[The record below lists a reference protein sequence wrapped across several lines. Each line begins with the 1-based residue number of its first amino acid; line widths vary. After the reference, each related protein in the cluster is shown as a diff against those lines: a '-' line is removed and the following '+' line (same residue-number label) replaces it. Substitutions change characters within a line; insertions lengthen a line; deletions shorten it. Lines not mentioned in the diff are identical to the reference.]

1 MGVILKDSYRYMSD
15 FHTPVLLKEAI
26 EGLAIKPGGKYI
38 DATLGGGGHGIEI
51 VKRGGTLLG
60 IDLDEEAINYTEK
73 FLSSQVS
80 ELKDK
85 WRLVKGNFGDIEK
98 IAKENSFSEVDG
110 ILFDLGVSSHQ
121 IDTAERGFSYR
132 FEENELDLRFDQ
144 NENVPASEIVK
155 HLSEDEL
162 YEIFAKFGEE
172 KRARAIAH
180 ALVSARHLKP
190 IVKVGDLAGLV
201 AKVVPKFDLNS
212 TLSRV
217 FQALRIAVNDETQN
231 LSQGLR
237 GAQNLLA
244 GGGRLAVI
252 SVHSLEDR
260 VVKQF
265 LRQGRWKILTKK
277 PLMATPDELHR
288 NIRARS
294 AKLRIAQ
301 KL

>member
-1 MGVILKDSYRYMSD
+1 MSD
-15 FHTPVLLKEAI
+15 YHTPVLLKEAI
-26 EGLAIKPGGKYI
+26 EGLAIKPGEKYI
-38 DATLGGGGHGIEI
+38 DATLGGGGHSWEI
-51 VKRGGTLLG
+51 VKSGGILLS
-60 IDLDEEAINYTEK
+60 LDTDQEAIDYSRK
-73 FLSSQVS
+73 IFSSQFS
-80 ELKDK
+80 IFKNK
-85 WRLVKGNFGDIEK
+85 WKIAKGNFRDIEK
-98 IAKENSFSEVDG
+98 IAKENGFSEVDG
-110 ILFDLGVSSHQ
+110 GLLDLGVSSHE

-132 FEENELDLRFDQ
+132 FEESELDLRFDQ
-144 NENVPASEIVK
+144 SENVPAREIVK

-172 KRARAIAH
+172 KRARSIAH
-180 ALVSARHLKP
+180 AVVSARHLEP
-190 IVKVGDLAGLV
+190 IIKVGDLAGLV

-237 GAQNLLA
+237 GAQNLIA
-244 GGGRLAVI
+244 SGGRLAVI
-252 SVHSLEDR
+252 SFHSLEDR